1 VIDQE
6 NLLFTPPEHTL
17 PPEPARCHGQAQDPA
32 THGLAHVSPAAEDS
46 PFAHMLI
53 APEQILADL

>member
-1 VIDQE
+1 MIDQE

-17 PPEPARCHGQAQDPA
+17 PPEPACCNGQAKDPV
-32 THGLAHVSPAAEDS
+32 TPGLAHVSPAAEDS

-53 APEQILADL
+53 APEQILVDF